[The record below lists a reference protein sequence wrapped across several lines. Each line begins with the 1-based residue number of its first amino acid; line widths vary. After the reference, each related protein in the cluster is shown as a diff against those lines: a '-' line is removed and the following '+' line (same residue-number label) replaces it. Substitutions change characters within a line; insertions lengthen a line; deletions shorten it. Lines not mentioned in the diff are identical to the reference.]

1 MYGKGVNM
9 EKRKIQRTGSS
20 SYIITL
26 PKEWIDSMGLK
37 SGDYVYVYEYNDK
50 LIITS
55 SKAESRKLKGEIRI
69 LKPVENDEVFRI
81 LVGMYLSGYDNIV
94 VYYNPSIPGLAKR
107 INELKNYARIKLAG
121 VEIVD
126 ETFNSITLK
135 ILLNFKELPLI
146 HAIKRLHLIV
156 SNMLRDALSAFH
168 EKNLERAET
177 VIQRDDESD
186 RFHFMINRQL
196 AQALL
201 DISIMREL
209 GIENP
214 VEILNYRIIA
224 RNLERI
230 ADHAVNIARR
240 TFYREEECVL
250 CDEVYRLGLRIVDL
264 FNKSMDCLY
273 KLSRTI
279 CEDVIREAREIVGFI
294 ETMLTEKILSGNI
307 SSSEKALLTITFDSL
322 RRITRYSNG
331 IAEAALNIRVGKNPI
346 NEIK

>member
-1 MYGKGVNM
+1 L

-20 SYIITL
+20 SYIVTL

-37 SGDYVYVYEYNDK
+37 SGDYVYIYEYDDK

-55 SKAESRKLKGEIRI
+55 SKAETRRLKGEIRI
-69 LKPVENDEVFRI
+69 LKPVENDEVFRT
-81 LVGMYLSGYDNIV
+81 LVGMYLSGYDNIT
-94 VYYNPSIPGLAKR
+94 VYYDPSIPNLAKR
-107 INELKNYARIKLAG
+107 LNELKSYARIKLAG

-126 ETFNSITLK
+126 ETYNSVTLK

-146 HAIKRLHLIV
+146 QAIRRLHLIV
-156 SNMLRDALSAFH
+156 NNMLKDALDAF
-168 EKNLERAET
+168 KNRNLERAET

-186 RFHFMINRQL
+186 RFHFMIIRQL

-201 DISIMREL
+201 DISVMREL

-214 VEILNYRIIA
+214 VEVLNYRIIA

-240 TFYREEECVL
+240 TFYREEKCVL
-250 CDEVYRLGLRIVDL
+250 CDEVYNLGLKVVNL
-264 FNKSMDCLY
+264 FNNSMECFY
-273 KLSRTI
+273 KLSRTT
-279 CEDVIREAREIVGFI
+279 CENVIREADEIVKFI
-294 ETMLTEKILSGNI
+294 ESMLTEKILGSNI
-307 SSSEKALLTITFDSL
+307 SSSEKTLLTLIFDSL

-331 IAEAALNIRVGKNPI
+331 IAESALNIRVSKNPI

>member
-1 MYGKGVNM
+1 M

-20 SYIITL
+20 SYIVTL

-37 SGDYVYVYEYNDK
+37 SGDYVYIYEYDDK

-55 SKAESRKLKGEIRI
+55 SKAETRRLKGEIRI
-69 LKPVENDEVFRI
+69 LKPVENDEVFRT
-81 LVGMYLSGYDNIV
+81 LVGMYLSGYDNIT
-94 VYYNPSIPGLAKR
+94 VYYDPSIPNLAKR
-107 INELKNYARIKLAG
+107 LNELKSYARIKLAG

-126 ETFNSITLK
+126 ETYNSVTLK

-146 HAIKRLHLIV
+146 QAIRRLHLIV
-156 SNMLRDALSAFH
+156 NNMLKDALDAF
-168 EKNLERAET
+168 KNRNLERAET

-186 RFHFMINRQL
+186 RFHFMIIRQL

-201 DISIMREL
+201 DISVMREL

-214 VEILNYRIIA
+214 VEVLNYRIIA

-240 TFYREEECVL
+240 TFYREEKCVL
-250 CDEVYRLGLRIVDL
+250 CDEVYNLGLRVVDL
-264 FNKSMDCLY
+264 FNNSMECFY
-273 KLSRTI
+273 KLSRTT
-279 CEDVIREAREIVGFI
+279 CENVIREADEIVKFI
-294 ETMLTEKILSGNI
+294 ESMLTEKILGSNI
-307 SSSEKALLTITFDSL
+307 SSSEKTLLTLIFDSL

-331 IAEAALNIRVGKNPI
+331 IAESALNIRVSKNPI

>member
-1 MYGKGVNM
+1 M

-20 SYIITL
+20 SYIVTL

-37 SGDYVYVYEYNDK
+37 SGDYVYIYEYDDK

-55 SKAESRKLKGEIRI
+55 SKAETRRLKGEIRI
-69 LKPVENDEVFRI
+69 LKPVENDEVFRT
-81 LVGMYLSGYDNIV
+81 LVGMYLSGYDNIT
-94 VYYNPSIPGLAKR
+94 VYYDPSIPNLAKR
-107 INELKNYARIKLAG
+107 LNELKSYARIKLAG

-126 ETFNSITLK
+126 ETYNSVTLK

-146 HAIKRLHLIV
+146 QAIRRLHLIV
-156 SNMLRDALSAFH
+156 NNMLKDALDAF
-168 EKNLERAET
+168 KNRNLERAET

-186 RFHFMINRQL
+186 RFHFMIIRQL

-201 DISIMREL
+201 DISVMREL

-214 VEILNYRIIA
+214 VEVLNYRIIA

-240 TFYREEECVL
+240 TFYREEKCVL
-250 CDEVYRLGLRIVDL
+250 CDEVYNLGLKVVNL
-264 FNKSMDCLY
+264 FNNSMECFY
-273 KLSRTI
+273 KLSRTT
-279 CEDVIREAREIVGFI
+279 CENVIREADEIVKFI
-294 ETMLTEKILSGNI
+294 ESMLTEKILGSNI
-307 SSSEKALLTITFDSL
+307 SSSEKTLLTLIFDSL

-331 IAEAALNIRVGKNPI
+331 IAESALNIRVSKNPI